1 MRPPDR
7 KSPERAQTRPGLE
20 SGSLGRR
27 AGFDSTAYRVVA
39 IKSSGARIIAGRF
52 ATMDDAERNAGILRR
67 LARLTG
73 GDVVV
78 ERDGGAR

>member
-20 SGSLGRR
+20 GGSLGRR
-27 AGFDSTAYRVVA
+27 AGFDSTAYCVIA
-39 IKSSGARIIAGRF
+39 IKASGARIIAGRF
-52 ATMDDAERNAGILRR
+52 ATIADAERNAGILRR

-73 GDVVV
+73 GNVVV
-78 ERDGGAR
+78 EHVGESR